1 MRKKALI
8 FILCL
13 VLFSCDFFKD
23 DSEIFL
29 VEVYGKELFY
39 KDVEHLFT
47 PELDELDS
55 LNLINNLREKWVKEQ
70 LLLQIAKINL
80 PLVEQNVKSQ
90 VESYE
95 NALLIYSYQQEL
107 LKQKLD
113 SVISEQEI
121 QKFYSEKKNNFILK
135 DNVVKVNYIKLKREV
150 PYLWKLKSLYK
161 NNDEESRVSLED
173 YCYQFSQEY
182 FIEDK
187 WQYVKD
193 VFLSLPNN
201 EASKNYPLRKG
212 KSLEFTDDEFHY
224 FLYIK
229 EYKSKGS
236 VSPLS
241 MIENQ
246 IRSIILNRRKISF
259 LEETEMKLY
268 ETALSKNYIRYEKK

>member
-1 MRKKALI
+1 MGKKALV

-13 VLFSCDFFKD
+13 GLFSCDFFKD
-23 DSEIFL
+23 ESEILL

-39 KDVEHLFT
+39 KDIEHLVT
-47 PELDELDS
+47 PGLNETDS

-70 LLLQIAKINL
+70 LLLQKAKINL
-80 PLVEQNVKSQ
+80 PLIQQNVTAQ

-107 LKQKLD
+107 LNQKLD

-121 QKFYSEKKNNFILK
+121 QKFYSEKKNNFLLK
-135 DNVVKVNYIKLKREV
+135 DDVVTVNYIKLKREV
-150 PYLWKLKSLYK
+150 PYLWKVKSLYK
-161 NNDEESRVSLED
+161 KNDEDSRVSLED
-173 YCYQFSQEY
+173 YCYQFAQEY
-182 FIEDK
+182 FIEDN

-201 EASKNYPLRKG
+201 ESSKKYSFRKG

-224 FLYIK
+224 FLYVK
-229 EYKSKGS
+229 EYKPKGS

-268 ETALSKNYIRYEKK
+268 KTALSKNHIRYEKK

>member
-236 VSPLS
+236 VSPLN

>member
-39 KDVEHLFT
+39 KDIEHLFT

-121 QKFYSEKKNNFILK
+121 QKFYSEKKNNFLLK

-201 EASKNYPLRKG
+201 ESSKNYPLRKG

>member
-23 DSEIFL
+23 ESEIFL

-39 KDVEHLFT
+39 KDVEHLFS

-113 SVISEQEI
+113 SIISEQEI
-121 QKFYSEKKNNFILK
+121 QKFYSEKKNNFLLK
-135 DNVVKVNYIKLKREV
+135 DDIVKVNYIKLKREV
-150 PYLWKLKSLYK
+150 PYLWKVKSFYK

-201 EASKNYPLRKG
+201 ESSKNYPLRKG

-224 FLYIK
+224 FLYVK